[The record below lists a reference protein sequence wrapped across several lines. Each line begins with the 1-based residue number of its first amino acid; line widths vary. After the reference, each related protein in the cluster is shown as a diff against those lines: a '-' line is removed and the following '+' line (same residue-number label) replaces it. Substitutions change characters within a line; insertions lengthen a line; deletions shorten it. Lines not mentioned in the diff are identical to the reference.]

1 MSVKQ
6 YMGKRSVMAKAMAL
20 ALIIAPQAYAQ
31 EGEAEQKNNASQEDQ
46 LVVTASG
53 FKQNKKYAPASIS
66 VIDHKALEKQN
77 SRDVA
82 EAVQD
87 ISGVSVSNGAGTEV
101 SGDVMI
107 RGMDSSYTSFM
118 VNSIKQNTG
127 ESRPY
132 GQNVGTEA
140 GFLPPLAAIDRIEV
154 IRGPMSSL
162 YGSDSIGG
170 VVNVITKKP
179 FGVREW
185 MGSIA
190 ANSFLQ
196 QHQEFGNTQQT
207 NLFLMGPLIPDVL
220 GLSLSA
226 DYLDRREDE
235 KPNSFSK
242 NNKKSLD
249 MTLGFAANETNL
261 FDLNLVKGEKKR
273 SRTEKGGGTPWGW
286 DFDRDALSLTHSGWY
301 AEDSIATTS
310 YFQYEKGE
318 STFHTS
324 TLAPQHIQTEN
335 YVLNSQAKL
344 SLGEHNLTL
353 GANYSRETLND
364 DFYADNKR
372 APGID
377 PVTKISRDGWALFAE
392 GQWNI
397 EDFSLTTSARMD
409 RDNYFGT
416 HISPKLYGNWILDS
430 AWALKGGVSSGYKKP
445 SLRENSDQFI
455 TPRGSNPP
463 YPYLSVGNSELKPE
477 TSLNTEL
484 GLYWNNN
491 RDLSFDG
498 TVFYTDFKDKIAEVN
513 ICEASAN
520 HPCVV
525 NGYNAESI
533 DKYFNIGKANVY
545 GVELNAD
552 WQATDSLNLS
562 ANYTFN
568 KSEQK
573 NGVNKGYALNDFPKH
588 MANLSAKW
596 AAASALD
603 VWSKVN
609 YRSRNEETGDHTRYG
624 AYALLDAGV
633 IYHFDK
639 HTQVMA
645 GVYNIFDSAPKR
657 TTSWGEYPQLE
668 GRRYNLGLRVDF

>member
-1 MSVKQ
+1 MINQPS
-6 YMGKRSVMAKAMAL
+6 MGKGSRIATAIAL
-20 ALIIAPQAYAQ
+20 ALMCAPQVYAQ
-31 EGEAEQKNNASQEDQ
+31 EGGTEKDKDALQEDQ
-46 LVVTASG
+46 VVVTASG

-66 VIDHKALEKQN
+66 VIDKKTFEKQN

-87 ISGVSVSNGAGTEV
+87 VSGGFVSNGAGSEV
-101 SGDVMI
+101 TGDVMI

-132 GQNVGTEA
+132 GQNIGTEA

-185 MGSIA
+185 IGSIA
-190 ANSFLQ
+190 GNSFLQ
-196 QHQEFGNTQQT
+196 QHQDFGNTQQA
-207 NLFLMGPLIPDVL
+207 NLFLMGPLVPDVL

-235 KPNSFSK
+235 KPNAFSK

-261 FDLNLVKGEKKR
+261 FDLNLAKGEKKR
-273 SRTEKGGGTPWGW
+273 SRSAKGGGTPWGW

-301 AEDSIATTS
+301 VDDSVATTS

-318 STFHTS
+318 SVYRS
-324 TLAPQHIQTEN
+324 VSLAPQHIQTEN

-344 SLGEHNLTL
+344 SLGEHNLTV

-364 DFYADNKR
+364 DFYADSKK

-397 EDFSLTTSARMD
+397 DDFSLTTSARMD

-416 HISPKLYGNWILDS
+416 HISPKLYGNWILDE
-430 AWALKGGVSSGYKKP
+430 AWALKGGISSGYKKP

-477 TSLNTEL
+477 TSVNTEL

-491 RDLSFDG
+491 RDLSLDA

-513 ICEASAN
+513 ICEASEN

-525 NGYNAESI
+525 NGYNADSI

-573 NGVNKGYALNDFPKH
+573 NGINKGYALNDFPKH

-609 YRSRNEETGDHTRYG
+609 YRSRNEDTGNHTRYS

-633 IYHFDK
+633 IYRLDK

-645 GVYNIFDSAPKR
+645 GVYNILDTAPKR
-657 TTSWGEYPQLE
+657 TTNWGAYPQLE
-668 GRRYNLGLRVDF
+668 GRHYNLGLRVDF